1 MSPRRTLQAARPTA
15 AWLQWP
21 RLGVLRHRNFAL
33 FWFGLVISHS
43 GTWMQIMVV
52 GWLTDEMTRSAFWVG
67 MVAAARGVPMVVLPF
82 FGGVVADRMDRRTLL
97 WITQV
102 SQALLGLIL
111 AILVAADVAQIWHFA
126 VLALLASIAGAFD
139 QPTRQAIVPALV
151 PREDLRKAI
160 ALHAVVFTGGALLG
174 PAIAGLLVP
183 VIGAAGV
190 LFINAAS
197 TLPVFVALALLNLPP
212 FKPRPREA
220 VLKSVRDGLR
230 FAFSRELIVLVLLVS
245 AATSLFGRS
254 FQQLAPVFAREVLF
268 ADVRGVGWLMAAPG
282 LGAVLGAF
290 VVASVNRLPANGRL
304 SGIAV
309 AGYLVALVG
318 FAVST
323 SLGLSLLLLVLVG
336 LLITVFSACVRTML
350 QLEATEAYYGRVM
363 SLNTITFI
371 GFAPVGALVIGSI
384 AESVGIQAA
393 TLIGAAVVA
402 TVFAVVW
409 VARPTLRRAT

>member
-1 MSPRRTLQAARPTA
+1 M
-15 AWLQWP
+15 
-21 RLGVLRHRNFAL
+21 GVLRHRNFAL
-33 FWFGLVISHS
+33 FWFSLVISHS
-43 GTWMQIMVV
+43 GTWMQILVV

-111 AILVAADVAQIWHFA
+111 AIVVAADVAQVWHFA
-126 VLALLASIAGAFD
+126 VIAMLASIAGAFD

-245 AATSLFGRS
+245 AVASLFGRS

-268 ADVRGVGWLMAAPG
+268 ADVTGLGWLIAAPG
-282 LGAVLGAF
+282 LGSVIGAF
-290 VVASVNRLPANGRL
+290 VVASANWLPANGRL
-304 SGIAV
+304 AGIAV
-309 AGYLVALVG
+309 AGYLAALVG

-323 SLGLSLLLLVLVG
+323 SLGLSLVLLVLVG

-371 GFAPVGALVIGSI
+371 GLSPVGALVIGSI
-384 AESVGIQAA
+384 AETVGIQAA

-402 TVFAVVW
+402 TVFAAVW
-409 VARPTLRRAT
+409 LARPTLRRAT

>member
-1 MSPRRTLQAARPTA
+1 MRALDMRP
-15 AWLQWP
+15 
-21 RLGVLRHRNFAL
+21 GVLRHRNFAL
-33 FWFGLVISHS
+33 FWFSLVISHS
-43 GTWMQIMVV
+43 GTWMQILVV

-102 SQALLGLIL
+102 SQALLGLLL
-111 AILVAADVAQIWHFA
+111 AIIVAADVAQVWHFA
-126 VLALLASIAGAFD
+126 VIAMLASVAGAFD

-245 AATSLFGRS
+245 AVASLFGRS

-268 ADVRGVGWLMAAPG
+268 ADVTGLGWLIAAPG
-282 LGAVLGAF
+282 LGSVIGAF
-290 VVASVNRLPANGRL
+290 VVAGVNWLPANGRL
-304 SGIAV
+304 AGIAV
-309 AGYLVALVG
+309 AGYLAALVG

-323 SLGLSLLLLVLVG
+323 SLGLSLVLLVLVG

-371 GFAPVGALVIGSI
+371 GLSPVGALVIGSI
-384 AESVGIQAA
+384 AETVGIQAA

-402 TVFAVVW
+402 AVFAVVW

>member
-1 MSPRRTLQAARPTA
+1 MIGRVLPRRLADPRP
-15 AWLQWP
+15 
-21 RLGVLRHRNFAL
+21 GVLRHRNFAL
-33 FWFGLVISHS
+33 FWFSLVISHS
-43 GTWMQIMVV
+43 GTWMQILVV

-102 SQALLGLIL
+102 SQALLGLLL
-111 AILVAADVAQIWHFA
+111 AIIVAADVAQVWHFA
-126 VLALLASIAGAFD
+126 VIAMLASIAGAFD

-197 TLPVFVALALLNLPP
+197 TVPVFVALALLNLPP

-245 AATSLFGRS
+245 AVASLFGRS

-268 ADVRGVGWLMAAPG
+268 ADVTGLGWLIAAPG
-282 LGAVLGAF
+282 LGSVIGAF
-290 VVASVNRLPANGRL
+290 VVASVNWLPANGRL
-304 SGIAV
+304 AGIAV
-309 AGYLVALVG
+309 AGYLAALVG

-323 SLGLSLLLLVLVG
+323 SLGLSLVLLVLVG

-371 GFAPVGALVIGSI
+371 GLSPVGALVIGSI
-384 AESVGIQAA
+384 AETVGIQAA

-402 TVFAVVW
+402 TVFAAVW

>member
-1 MSPRRTLQAARPTA
+1 MIGRVLPSRLADPRP
-15 AWLQWP
+15 
-21 RLGVLRHRNFAL
+21 GVLRHRNFAL
-33 FWFGLVISHS
+33 FWFSLVISHS
-43 GTWMQIMVV
+43 GTWMQILVV

-102 SQALLGLIL
+102 SQALLGLLL
-111 AILVAADVAQIWHFA
+111 AIIVAADVAQVWHFA
-126 VLALLASIAGAFD
+126 VIAMLASIAGAFD

-245 AATSLFGRS
+245 AVASLFGRS

-268 ADVRGVGWLMAAPG
+268 ADVTGLGWLIAAPG
-282 LGAVLGAF
+282 LGSVIGAF
-290 VVASVNRLPANGRL
+290 VVASVNWLPANGRL
-304 SGIAV
+304 AGIAV
-309 AGYLVALVG
+309 AGYLAALVG
-318 FAVST
+318 FALST
-323 SLGLSLLLLVLVG
+323 SLGLSLVLLVLVG

-350 QLEATEAYYGRVM
+350 QLEASEAYYGRVM

-371 GFAPVGALVIGSI
+371 GLSPVGALVIGSI

-409 VARPTLRRAT
+409 MARPTLRRAT

>member
-1 MSPRRTLQAARPTA
+1 MIGRVLQLRVADPRP
-15 AWLQWP
+15 
-21 RLGVLRHRNFAL
+21 GVLRHRNFAL
-33 FWFGLVISHS
+33 FWFSLVISHS

-52 GWLTDEMTRSAFWVG
+52 GWLTDEMTQSAFWVG

-111 AILVAADVAQIWHFA
+111 AIVVAADVAQVWHFA
-126 VLALLASIAGAFD
+126 VIAMLASIAGAFD

-245 AATSLFGRS
+245 AVASLFGRS

-268 ADVRGVGWLMAAPG
+268 ADVTGLGWLIAAPG
-282 LGAVLGAF
+282 LGSVIGAF
-290 VVASVNRLPANGRL
+290 VVASANWLPANGRL
-304 SGIAV
+304 AGIAV
-309 AGYLVALVG
+309 AGYLAALVG

-323 SLGLSLLLLVLVG
+323 SLGLSLVLLVLVG

-371 GFAPVGALVIGSI
+371 GLSPVGALVIGSI
-384 AESVGIQAA
+384 AESVGIQTA

-402 TVFAVVW
+402 MVFGAVW
-409 VARPTLRRAT
+409 MARPTLRRAT

>member
-1 MSPRRTLQAARPTA
+1 M
-15 AWLQWP
+15 
-21 RLGVLRHRNFAL
+21 GVLRHRNFAL
-33 FWFGLVISHS
+33 FWFSLVISHS
-43 GTWMQIMVV
+43 GTWMQILVV

-102 SQALLGLIL
+102 SQALLGLVL
-111 AILVAADVAQIWHFA
+111 AIIVAADVAQVWHFA
-126 VLALLASIAGAFD
+126 VIAMLASIAGAFD

-245 AATSLFGRS
+245 AVTSLFGRS

-268 ADVRGVGWLMAAPG
+268 ADVTGLGWLIAAPG
-282 LGAVLGAF
+282 LGSVIGAF
-290 VVASVNRLPANGRL
+290 VVASVNWLPANGRL
-304 SGIAV
+304 AGIAV
-309 AGYLVALVG
+309 AGYLAALVG

-323 SLGLSLLLLVLVG
+323 SLGLSLVLLVLVG

-371 GFAPVGALVIGSI
+371 GLSPVGALVIGSI
-384 AESVGIQAA
+384 AETVGIQAA

-402 TVFAVVW
+402 TVFAAVW
-409 VARPTLRRAT
+409 LARPTLRRAT

>member
-1 MSPRRTLQAARPTA
+1 MIGRVLPSRLADPRP
-15 AWLQWP
+15 
-21 RLGVLRHRNFAL
+21 GVLRHRNFAL
-33 FWFGLVISHS
+33 FWFSLVISHS
-43 GTWMQIMVV
+43 GTWMQILVV

-102 SQALLGLIL
+102 SQALLGLLL
-111 AILVAADVAQIWHFA
+111 AIIVAADVAQVWHFA
-126 VLALLASIAGAFD
+126 VIAMLASVAGAFD

-245 AATSLFGRS
+245 AVASLFGRS

-268 ADVRGVGWLMAAPG
+268 ADVTGLGWLIAAPG
-282 LGAVLGAF
+282 LGSVIGAF

-304 SGIAV
+304 AGIAV
-309 AGYLVALVG
+309 AGYLAALVG

-371 GFAPVGALVIGSI
+371 GLSPVGALVIGSI

-402 TVFAVVW
+402 AVFAVVW

>member
-1 MSPRRTLQAARPTA
+1 MRAIDVRP
-15 AWLQWP
+15 
-21 RLGVLRHRNFAL
+21 GVLRHRNFAL
-33 FWFGLVISHS
+33 FWFSLVISHS
-43 GTWMQIMVV
+43 GTWMQILVV

-111 AILVAADVAQIWHFA
+111 AILVAADVAQVWHFA
-126 VLALLASIAGAFD
+126 VIAMLASIAGAFD

-245 AATSLFGRS
+245 AVASLFGRS

-268 ADVRGVGWLMAAPG
+268 ADVTGLGWLIAAPG
-282 LGAVLGAF
+282 LGSVIGAF

-304 SGIAV
+304 AGIAV
-309 AGYLVALVG
+309 AGYLAALVG

-323 SLGLSLLLLVLVG
+323 SLGLSLALLVLVG

-371 GFAPVGALVIGSI
+371 GFSPVGALVIGSI

-402 TVFAVVW
+402 AVFAVVW
-409 VARPTLRRAT
+409 LARPTLRRAT

>member
-1 MSPRRTLQAARPTA
+1 
-15 AWLQWP
+15 
-21 RLGVLRHRNFAL
+21 
-33 FWFGLVISHS
+33 
-43 GTWMQIMVV
+43 
-52 GWLTDEMTRSAFWVG
+52 
-67 MVAAARGVPMVVLPF
+67 
-82 FGGVVADRMDRRTLL
+82 
-97 WITQV
+97 
-102 SQALLGLIL
+102 
-111 AILVAADVAQIWHFA
+111 FA
-126 VLALLASIAGAFD
+126 VIAMLASIAGAFD

-245 AATSLFGRS
+245 AVASLFGRS

-268 ADVRGVGWLMAAPG
+268 ADVTGLGWLIAAPG
-282 LGAVLGAF
+282 LGSVIGAF

-304 SGIAV
+304 AGIAV
-309 AGYLVALVG
+309 AGYLAALVG

-323 SLGLSLLLLVLVG
+323 SLGLSLVLLVLVG

-371 GFAPVGALVIGSI
+371 GLSPVGALVIGSI

-402 TVFAVVW
+402 AVFAVVW

>member
-1 MSPRRTLQAARPTA
+1 MIGRVLPLRLGDPRP
-15 AWLQWP
+15 
-21 RLGVLRHRNFAL
+21 GVLRHRNFAL
-33 FWFGLVISHS
+33 FWFSLVISHS
-43 GTWMQIMVV
+43 GTWMQILVV

-102 SQALLGLIL
+102 SQALLGLLL
-111 AILVAADVAQIWHFA
+111 AIIVAADVAQVWHFA
-126 VLALLASIAGAFD
+126 VIAMLASIAGAFD

-174 PAIAGLLVP
+174 PAVAGLLVP

-197 TLPVFVALALLNLPP
+197 TLPVFVALALMNLPP

-245 AATSLFGRS
+245 AVASLFGRS

-268 ADVRGVGWLMAAPG
+268 ADVTGLGWLIAAPG
-282 LGAVLGAF
+282 LGSVIGAF
-290 VVASVNRLPANGRL
+290 VVAGVNWLPANGRL
-304 SGIAV
+304 AGIAV
-309 AGYLVALVG
+309 AGYLAALVG

-323 SLGLSLLLLVLVG
+323 SLGLSLVLLVLVG

-371 GFAPVGALVIGSI
+371 GLSPVGALVIGSI

-402 TVFAVVW
+402 AIFAVVW

>member
-1 MSPRRTLQAARPTA
+1 MRLADPRP
-15 AWLQWP
+15 
-21 RLGVLRHRNFAL
+21 GVLRHRNFAL
-33 FWFGLVISHS
+33 FWFSLVISHS
-43 GTWMQIMVV
+43 GTWMQILVV

-102 SQALLGLIL
+102 SQALLGLLL
-111 AILVAADVAQIWHFA
+111 AIIVAADVAQVWHFA
-126 VLALLASIAGAFD
+126 VIAMLASIAGAFD

-245 AATSLFGRS
+245 AVASLFGRS

-268 ADVRGVGWLMAAPG
+268 ADVTGLGWLIAAPG
-282 LGAVLGAF
+282 LGSVIGAF
-290 VVASVNRLPANGRL
+290 VVASVNWLPANGRL
-304 SGIAV
+304 AGIAV
-309 AGYLVALVG
+309 AGYLAALVG

-323 SLGLSLLLLVLVG
+323 SLGLSLVLLVLVG

-371 GFAPVGALVIGSI
+371 GLSPVGALVIGSI
-384 AESVGIQAA
+384 AETVGIQAA

-402 TVFAVVW
+402 AVFAVVW

>member
-1 MSPRRTLQAARPTA
+1 MSPRRSLQAVRPA
-15 AWLQWP
+15 PAWLQWP

-254 FQQLAPVFAREVLF
+254 FQQLAPVFAREVLS

-309 AGYLVALVG
+309 AGYLAALVG
-318 FAVST
+318 FAVSS
-323 SLGLSLLLLVLVG
+323 SLGLSLVLLVLVG

-384 AESVGIQAA
+384 AESVGIQSA

>member
-1 MSPRRTLQAARPTA
+1 M
-15 AWLQWP
+15 
-21 RLGVLRHRNFAL
+21 GVLRHRNFAL
-33 FWFGLVISHS
+33 FWFSLVISHS
-43 GTWMQIMVV
+43 GTWMQILVV

-97 WITQV
+97 WITQI
-102 SQALLGLIL
+102 SQALLGLML
-111 AILVAADVAQIWHFA
+111 AIIVAADVAQVWHFA
-126 VLALLASIAGAFD
+126 VIAMLASIAGAFD

-245 AATSLFGRS
+245 AVASLFGRS

-268 ADVRGVGWLMAAPG
+268 ADVTGLGWLIAAPG
-282 LGAVLGAF
+282 LGSVIGAF
-290 VVASVNRLPANGRL
+290 VVASVNWLPANGRL
-304 SGIAV
+304 AGIAV
-309 AGYLVALVG
+309 AGYLAALVG

-323 SLGLSLLLLVLVG
+323 SLGLSLVLLVLVG

-371 GFAPVGALVIGSI
+371 GLSPVGALVIGSI
-384 AESVGIQAA
+384 AETVGIQAA

-402 TVFAVVW
+402 TVFAAVW
-409 VARPTLRRAT
+409 LARPTLRRAT

>member
-1 MSPRRTLQAARPTA
+1 MIGRVLPLRLADPRP
-15 AWLQWP
+15 
-21 RLGVLRHRNFAL
+21 GVLRHRNFAL
-33 FWFGLVISHS
+33 FWFSLVISHS
-43 GTWMQIMVV
+43 GTWMQILVV

-102 SQALLGLIL
+102 SQALLGLLL
-111 AILVAADVAQIWHFA
+111 AIIVAADVAQVWHFA
-126 VLALLASIAGAFD
+126 VIAMLASVAGAFD

-220 VLKSVRDGLR
+220 VWKSVRDGLR

-245 AATSLFGRS
+245 AVASLFGRS

-268 ADVRGVGWLMAAPG
+268 ADVTGLGWLIAAPG
-282 LGAVLGAF
+282 LGSVIGAF
-290 VVASVNRLPANGRL
+290 VVAGVNWLPANGRL
-304 SGIAV
+304 AGIAV
-309 AGYLVALVG
+309 AGYLAALVG

-323 SLGLSLLLLVLVG
+323 SLGLSLVLLVLVG

-371 GFAPVGALVIGSI
+371 GLSPVGALVIGSI
-384 AESVGIQAA
+384 AETVGIQAA

-402 TVFAVVW
+402 TVFAAVW
-409 VARPTLRRAT
+409 LARPTLRRAT

>member
-1 MSPRRTLQAARPTA
+1 
-15 AWLQWP
+15 
-21 RLGVLRHRNFAL
+21 
-33 FWFGLVISHS
+33 
-43 GTWMQIMVV
+43 MQIMVV

-97 WITQV
+97 WITQI
-102 SQALLGLIL
+102 SQALLGLML
-111 AILVAADVAQIWHFA
+111 AILVAADVAQVWHFA
-126 VLALLASIAGAFD
+126 VLALLASVAGAFD

-183 VIGAAGV
+183 IIGAAGV

-197 TLPVFVALALLNLPP
+197 TLPVFAALALLNLPP
-212 FKPRPREA
+212 FRPRPREA
-220 VLKSVRDGLR
+220 VLTSVRDGLR

-245 AATSLFGRS
+245 AVASLFGRS
-254 FQQLAPVFAREVLF
+254 FQQLAPVFAREVLLT
-268 ADVRGVGWLMAAPG
+268 DVTGLGWLIAAPG

-290 VVASVNRLPANGRL
+290 LVASANWLPANGRL
-304 SGIAV
+304 SGVAV
-309 AGYLVALVG
+309 AGYLAALAG

-323 SLGLSLLLLVLVG
+323 SFALSLVLLVLVG
-336 LLITVFSACVRTML
+336 MLNTVFSASVRTML
-350 QLEATEAYYGRVM
+350 QLEATEAFYGRVM

-371 GFAPVGALVIGSI
+371 GLSPVGALVIGSM
-384 AESVGIQAA
+384 AEAAGIQAA
-393 TLIGAAVVA
+393 TLVGAVVVA
-402 TVFAVVW
+402 IVFAAIW
-409 VARPTLRRAT
+409 INRPLLRHAK

>member
-1 MSPRRTLQAARPTA
+1 MIGRVWSVRRLDPRP
-15 AWLQWP
+15 
-21 RLGVLRHRNFAL
+21 GVLRHRNFAL

-67 MVAAARGVPMVVLPF
+67 VVAAARGVPMVVLPF

-102 SQALLGLIL
+102 SQALLGLTL
-111 AILVAADVAQIWHFA
+111 AILVAADVAQVWHFA
-126 VLALLASIAGAFD
+126 ALALLASIAGAFD

-190 LFINAAS
+190 LFINAGS

-245 AATSLFGRS
+245 AAASLFGRS

-268 ADVRGVGWLMAAPG
+268 ADVTGLGWLIAAPG
-282 LGAVLGAF
+282 LGSVIGAF

-309 AGYLVALVG
+309 AGYLAALVG

-323 SLGLSLLLLVLVG
+323 SLGLSLVLLVLVG

-371 GFAPVGALVIGSI
+371 GLSPVGALVIGSI
-384 AESVGIQAA
+384 AESVGIQSA

-402 TVFAVVW
+402 TVFAAVW
-409 VARPTLRRAT
+409 LARPMLRRAT

>member
-1 MSPRRTLQAARPTA
+1 MRP
-15 AWLQWP
+15 
-21 RLGVLRHRNFAL
+21 GVLRHRNFAL
-33 FWFGLVISHS
+33 FWFSLVISHS
-43 GTWMQIMVV
+43 GTWMQILVV

-102 SQALLGLIL
+102 SQALLGLLL
-111 AILVAADVAQIWHFA
+111 AIIVAADVAQVWHFA
-126 VLALLASIAGAFD
+126 VIAMLASVAGAFD

-245 AATSLFGRS
+245 AVASLFGRS

-268 ADVRGVGWLMAAPG
+268 ADVTGLGWLIAAPG
-282 LGAVLGAF
+282 LGSVIGAF
-290 VVASVNRLPANGRL
+290 VVAGVNWLPANGRL
-304 SGIAV
+304 AGIAV
-309 AGYLVALVG
+309 AGYLAALVG

-323 SLGLSLLLLVLVG
+323 SLGLSLVLLVLVG

-371 GFAPVGALVIGSI
+371 GLSPVGALVIGSI
-384 AESVGIQAA
+384 AETVGIQAA

-402 TVFAVVW
+402 AVFAVVW

>member
-1 MSPRRTLQAARPTA
+1 M
-15 AWLQWP
+15 
-21 RLGVLRHRNFAL
+21 GVLRHRNFAL
-33 FWFGLVISHS
+33 FWFSLVISHS
-43 GTWMQIMVV
+43 GTWMQILVV

-97 WITQV
+97 WITQI
-102 SQALLGLIL
+102 SQALLGLVL
-111 AILVAADVAQIWHFA
+111 AIIVAADVAQVWHFA
-126 VLALLASIAGAFD
+126 VIAMLASIAGAFD

-245 AATSLFGRS
+245 AVASLFGRS

-268 ADVRGVGWLMAAPG
+268 ADVTGLGWLIAAPG
-282 LGAVLGAF
+282 LGSVIGAF
-290 VVASVNRLPANGRL
+290 VVASVNWLPANGRL
-304 SGIAV
+304 AGIAV
-309 AGYLVALVG
+309 AGYLAALVG

-323 SLGLSLLLLVLVG
+323 SLGLSLVLLVLVG

-371 GFAPVGALVIGSI
+371 GLSPVGALVIGSI
-384 AESVGIQAA
+384 AETVGIQAA

-402 TVFAVVW
+402 TVFAAVW
-409 VARPTLRRAT
+409 LARPTLRRAT

>member
-1 MSPRRTLQAARPTA
+1 MSPRRTSRAARPTP

-21 RLGVLRHRNFAL
+21 RLGVLGHRNFAL
-33 FWFGLVISHS
+33 FWFSLVISHS

-82 FGGVVADRMDRRTLL
+82 FGGVVADRMDRRALL

-111 AILVAADVAQIWHFA
+111 AIVVAADVAQVWHFA
-126 VLALLASIAGAFD
+126 VIAMLASVAGAFD

-160 ALHAVVFTGGALLG
+160 ALNAVVFTGGALIG
-174 PAIAGLLVP
+174 PSIAGLLVP

-190 LFINAAS
+190 LFINAAT
-197 TLPVFVALALLNLPP
+197 TLPVFAALALMRLPR
-212 FKPRPREA
+212 FRPRPPEA
-220 VLKSVRDGLR
+220 VLNTVRDGLR

-245 AATSLFGRS
+245 AVASLFGRS

-268 ADVRGVGWLMAAPG
+268 ADVTGLGWLVAAPG
-282 LGAVLGAF
+282 LGAVMGAF
-290 VVASVNRLPANGRL
+290 LVASGNWLPANGRL
-304 SGIAV
+304 AGISV
-309 AGYLVALVG
+309 AGYLAALAG
-318 FAVST
+318 FAAST
-323 SLGLSLLLLVLVG
+323 SFGLSLVLLVLVG
-336 LLITVFSACVRTML
+336 MLNTFFSASVRTML

-371 GFAPVGALVIGSI
+371 GLSPIGALIIGAI
-384 AESVGIQAA
+384 AESAGIQAA
-393 TLIGAAVVA
+393 TLLGVVVVT
-402 TVFAVVW
+402 TVFGAVW
-409 VARPTLRRAT
+409 LMRPTLRRAA

>member
-1 MSPRRTLQAARPTA
+1 MIGRVLPRRLADPRP
-15 AWLQWP
+15 
-21 RLGVLRHRNFAL
+21 GVLRHRNFAL
-33 FWFGLVISHS
+33 FWFSLVISHS
-43 GTWMQIMVV
+43 GTWMQILVV

-102 SQALLGLIL
+102 SQALLGLLL
-111 AILVAADVAQIWHFA
+111 AIIVAADVAQVWHFA
-126 VLALLASIAGAFD
+126 VIAMLASIAGAFD

-245 AATSLFGRS
+245 AVASLFGRS

-268 ADVRGVGWLMAAPG
+268 ADVTGLGWLIAAPG
-282 LGAVLGAF
+282 LGSVIGAF
-290 VVASVNRLPANGRL
+290 VVASVNWLPANGRL
-304 SGIAV
+304 AGIAV
-309 AGYLVALVG
+309 AGYLAALVG

-323 SLGLSLLLLVLVG
+323 SLGLSLVLLVLVG

-371 GFAPVGALVIGSI
+371 GLSPVGALVIGAI

-402 TVFAVVW
+402 TVFAAVW

>member
-1 MSPRRTLQAARPTA
+1 
-15 AWLQWP
+15 
-21 RLGVLRHRNFAL
+21 
-33 FWFGLVISHS
+33 
-43 GTWMQIMVV
+43 
-52 GWLTDEMTRSAFWVG
+52 
-67 MVAAARGVPMVVLPF
+67 VLPF
-82 FGGVVADRMDRRTLL
+82 FGGVVADRLDRRTLL
-97 WITQV
+97 WITPV
-102 SQALLGLIL
+102 SQALPGLIL
-111 AILVAADVAQIWHFA
+111 AIVVAADVAQVWHFA
-126 VLALLASIAGAFD
+126 VIAMLASIAGAFD

-245 AATSLFGRS
+245 AVASLFGRS

-268 ADVRGVGWLMAAPG
+268 ADVTGLGWLIAAPG
-282 LGAVLGAF
+282 LGSVIGAF
-290 VVASVNRLPANGRL
+290 VVASANWLPANGRL
-304 SGIAV
+304 AGIAV
-309 AGYLVALVG
+309 AGYLAALVG

-323 SLGLSLLLLVLVG
+323 SLGLSLVLLVLVG

-371 GFAPVGALVIGSI
+371 GLSPVGALVIGAI

-402 TVFAVVW
+402 MVFAVVW

>member
-1 MSPRRTLQAARPTA
+1 MIGRVLPSRLADPRP
-15 AWLQWP
+15 
-21 RLGVLRHRNFAL
+21 GVLRHRNFAL
-33 FWFGLVISHS
+33 FWFSLVISHS
-43 GTWMQIMVV
+43 GTWMQILVV

-102 SQALLGLIL
+102 SQALLGLLL
-111 AILVAADVAQIWHFA
+111 AIIVAADVAQVWHFA
-126 VLALLASIAGAFD
+126 VIAMLASIAGAFD

-245 AATSLFGRS
+245 AVASLFGRS

-268 ADVRGVGWLMAAPG
+268 ADVTGLGWLIAAPG
-282 LGAVLGAF
+282 LGSVIGAF
-290 VVASVNRLPANGRL
+290 VVASVNWLPANGRL
-304 SGIAV
+304 AGIAV
-309 AGYLVALVG
+309 AGYLAALVG

-323 SLGLSLLLLVLVG
+323 SLGLSLVLLVLVG

-350 QLEATEAYYGRVM
+350 QLEASEAYYGRVM

-371 GFAPVGALVIGSI
+371 GLSPVGALVIGSI

-409 VARPTLRRAT
+409 MARPTLRRAT

>member
-1 MSPRRTLQAARPTA
+1 M
-15 AWLQWP
+15 
-21 RLGVLRHRNFAL
+21 GVLRHRNFAL
-33 FWFGLVISHS
+33 FWFSLVISHS
-43 GTWMQIMVV
+43 GTWMQILVV

-97 WITQV
+97 WITQI
-102 SQALLGLIL
+102 SQALLGLVL
-111 AILVAADVAQIWHFA
+111 AIIVAADVAQVWHFA
-126 VLALLASIAGAFD
+126 VIAMLASIAGAFD

-245 AATSLFGRS
+245 AVASLFGRS

-268 ADVRGVGWLMAAPG
+268 ADVTGLGWLIAAPG
-282 LGAVLGAF
+282 LGSVIGAF
-290 VVASVNRLPANGRL
+290 VVASVNWLPANGRL
-304 SGIAV
+304 AGIAV
-309 AGYLVALVG
+309 AGYLAALVG

-323 SLGLSLLLLVLVG
+323 SLGLSLVLLVLVG

-371 GFAPVGALVIGSI
+371 GLSPVGALVIGSI
-384 AESVGIQAA
+384 AETVGIQAA

-402 TVFAVVW
+402 TVFAAVW
-409 VARPTLRRAT
+409 LARPTLRQAT

>member
-1 MSPRRTLQAARPTA
+1 M
-15 AWLQWP
+15 
-21 RLGVLRHRNFAL
+21 GVLRHRNFAL
-33 FWFGLVISHS
+33 FWFSLVISHS
-43 GTWMQIMVV
+43 GTWMQILVV

-102 SQALLGLIL
+102 SQALLGLVL
-111 AILVAADVAQIWHFA
+111 AIIVAADVAQVWHFA
-126 VLALLASIAGAFD
+126 VIAMLASIAGAFD

-245 AATSLFGRS
+245 AVASLFGRS

-268 ADVRGVGWLMAAPG
+268 ADVTGLGWLIAAPG
-282 LGAVLGAF
+282 LGSVIGAF
-290 VVASVNRLPANGRL
+290 VVASVNWLPANGRL
-304 SGIAV
+304 AGIAV
-309 AGYLVALVG
+309 AGYLAALVG

-323 SLGLSLLLLVLVG
+323 SLGLSLVLLVLVG

-371 GFAPVGALVIGSI
+371 GLSPVGALVIGSI
-384 AESVGIQAA
+384 AETVGIQAA
-393 TLIGAAVVA
+393 TLIGAAVVV
-402 TVFAVVW
+402 TVFAAVW
-409 VARPTLRRAT
+409 LARPTLRRAT

>member
-1 MSPRRTLQAARPTA
+1 MIGRVWSVRRLDPRP
-15 AWLQWP
+15 
-21 RLGVLRHRNFAL
+21 GVLRHRNFAL

-67 MVAAARGVPMVVLPF
+67 VVAAARGVPMVVLPF

-102 SQALLGLIL
+102 SQALLGLML
-111 AILVAADVAQIWHFA
+111 AIIVAADVAQVWHFA
-126 VLALLASIAGAFD
+126 VIAMLASIAGAFD

-212 FKPRPREA
+212 FRPRPREA

-230 FAFSRELIVLVLLVS
+230 FAFNRELIVLVLLVS
-245 AATSLFGRS
+245 AVASLFGRS

-268 ADVRGVGWLMAAPG
+268 ADVTGLGWLIAAPG
-282 LGAVLGAF
+282 LGSVIGAF
-290 VVASVNRLPANGRL
+290 VVAGVNWLPANGRL
-304 SGIAV
+304 AGIAV

-318 FAVST
+318 FALST
-323 SLGLSLLLLVLVG
+323 SLGLSLVLLVLVG

-371 GFAPVGALVIGSI
+371 GFSPVGALVIGSI

-409 VARPTLRRAT
+409 LARPTLRQAT

>member
-1 MSPRRTLQAARPTA
+1 MIGRVLQLRVADPRP
-15 AWLQWP
+15 
-21 RLGVLRHRNFAL
+21 GVLRHRNFAL
-33 FWFGLVISHS
+33 FWFSLVISHS
-43 GTWMQIMVV
+43 GTWMQILVV

-111 AILVAADVAQIWHFA
+111 AIVVAADVAQVWHFA
-126 VLALLASIAGAFD
+126 VIAMLASIAGAFD

-245 AATSLFGRS
+245 AVASLFGRS

-268 ADVRGVGWLMAAPG
+268 ADVTGLGWLIAAPG
-282 LGAVLGAF
+282 LGSVIGAF
-290 VVASVNRLPANGRL
+290 VVASANWLPANGRL
-304 SGIAV
+304 AGIAV
-309 AGYLVALVG
+309 AGYLAALVG

-323 SLGLSLLLLVLVG
+323 SLGLSLVLLVLVG

-371 GFAPVGALVIGSI
+371 GLSPVGALVIGAI

-402 TVFAVVW
+402 MVFAVVW

>member
-1 MSPRRTLQAARPTA
+1 MRTLDLRP
-15 AWLQWP
+15 
-21 RLGVLRHRNFAL
+21 GVLRHRNFAL
-33 FWFGLVISHS
+33 FWFSLVISHS

-52 GWLTDEMTRSAFWVG
+52 GWLTDDMTRSAFWVG

-111 AILVAADVAQIWHFA
+111 AILVAADVAQVWHFA
-126 VLALLASIAGAFD
+126 ALALLASIAGAFD

-212 FKPRPREA
+212 FRPRPREA

-245 AATSLFGRS
+245 AAASLFGRS
-254 FQQLAPVFAREVLF
+254 FQQLAPVFAREVLS

-290 VVASVNRLPANGRL
+290 VVAGANWLPANGRL
-304 SGIAV
+304 AGIAV
-309 AGYLVALVG
+309 AGYLAALVG

-323 SLGLSLLLLVLVG
+323 SLGLSLALLVLVG

-371 GFAPVGALVIGSI
+371 GLSPVGALVIGSI
-384 AESVGIQAA
+384 AESVGIQSA

-402 TVFAVVW
+402 AVFGAVW
-409 VARPTLRRAT
+409 LARPTLRRAT

>member
-1 MSPRRTLQAARPTA
+1 MIGRVLQLRVADPRP
-15 AWLQWP
+15 
-21 RLGVLRHRNFAL
+21 GVLRHRNFAL
-33 FWFGLVISHS
+33 FWFSLVISHS
-43 GTWMQIMVV
+43 GTWMQILVV

-102 SQALLGLIL
+102 SQALLGLLL
-111 AILVAADVAQIWHFA
+111 AIIVAADVAQVWHFA
-126 VLALLASIAGAFD
+126 VIAMLASIAGAFD

-245 AATSLFGRS
+245 AVASLFGRS

-268 ADVRGVGWLMAAPG
+268 ADVTGLGWLIAAPG
-282 LGAVLGAF
+282 LGSVIGAF

-304 SGIAV
+304 AGIAV
-309 AGYLVALVG
+309 AGYLAALVG
-318 FAVST
+318 FALST
-323 SLGLSLLLLVLVG
+323 SLGLSLVLLVLVG

-371 GFAPVGALVIGSI
+371 GLSPVGALVIGSI

-402 TVFAVVW
+402 AVFAVVW

>member
-1 MSPRRTLQAARPTA
+1 
-15 AWLQWP
+15 
-21 RLGVLRHRNFAL
+21 
-33 FWFGLVISHS
+33 
-43 GTWMQIMVV
+43 MQIMVV

-102 SQALLGLIL
+102 SQALLGLML
-111 AILVAADVAQIWHFA
+111 AIIVAADVAQIWHFA
-126 VLALLASIAGAFD
+126 VIAMLASIAGAFD

-254 FQQLAPVFAREVLF
+254 FQQLAPVFAREVLS

-309 AGYLVALVG
+309 AGYLAALVG

-323 SLGLSLLLLVLVG
+323 SLGLSLVLLVLVG

-350 QLEATEAYYGRVM
+350 QLEASEAYYGRVM

-371 GFAPVGALVIGSI
+371 GLSPVGALVIGSI
-384 AESVGIQAA
+384 AETVGIQAA

-402 TVFAVVW
+402 AVFGAVW
-409 VARPTLRRAT
+409 LARPTLRRAT

>member
-1 MSPRRTLQAARPTA
+1 M
-15 AWLQWP
+15 
-21 RLGVLRHRNFAL
+21 GVLRHRNFAL

-371 GFAPVGALVIGSI
+371 GLSPVGALVIGAI

-402 TVFAVVW
+402 MVFAVVW

>member
-1 MSPRRTLQAARPTA
+1 MRAIDVRP
-15 AWLQWP
+15 
-21 RLGVLRHRNFAL
+21 GVLRHRNFAL
-33 FWFGLVISHS
+33 FWFSLVISHS
-43 GTWMQIMVV
+43 GTWMQILVV

-111 AILVAADVAQIWHFA
+111 AILVAADVAQVWHFA
-126 VLALLASIAGAFD
+126 VIAMLASIAGAFD

-245 AATSLFGRS
+245 AVASLFGRS

-268 ADVRGVGWLMAAPG
+268 ADVTGLGWLIAAPG
-282 LGAVLGAF
+282 LGSVIGAF

-304 SGIAV
+304 AGIAV
-309 AGYLVALVG
+309 AGYLAALVG

-323 SLGLSLLLLVLVG
+323 SLGLSLVLLVLVG

-371 GFAPVGALVIGSI
+371 GLSPVGALVIGSI

-402 TVFAVVW
+402 AVFAVVW
-409 VARPTLRRAT
+409 LARPTLRRAT